1 MKKILILLLLLI
13 SIPLV
18 KAEETEDLAPNAKS
32 AIMIEASTGEILFQK
47 NKDEKLAPASMTKM
61 MSMLLI
67 MEEIENGNLKWNEM
81 ITTSEK
87 ASSMGGSQIFL
98 KVGEKMTKEKK
109 YMIIGIFI
117 LMITLVGGVGTYAWF
132 TWKSTSNTS
141 LTMTI
146 GKMAD
151 VTFSSGN
158 DISTNKL
165 APVYNYTDGEKTT
178 FIINN
183 RDTTNTFLKYKI
195 LLDITSIADELKST
209 NLKYKLLS
217 NNTILAEGN
226 FSTFANGSTN
236 TLYEDTLNTGV
247 TDFVFY
253 LYIDG
258 NEENNLN
265 MMNKQLNG
273 TLKVTT
279 ESSPVNFASYVDTK
293 YSTSTKTVVTNN
305 NISYNY
311 VSSLSLINDKQ
322 GGTALDADG
331 NIRYYGASPNN
342 YVYFNCSTYPTTNCE
357 LWRII
362 GTFGDKIKIVRNESI
377 GKYSWDNKDKTTGAE
392 TNYGKNDWTDAR
404 LMKLLNPGYES
415 ETGGSL
421 YYNAKSGTCY
431 VNQNNATTACN
442 FTSTGIKNDT
452 TKNIIAEVTYNT
464 AGYNDATLY
473 PNEIYTYE
481 RGSTVYSGRQTT
493 WTGKIGLMYPSDY
506 GYASD
511 LTKCREKIN
520 NYNASTCSQNNWIY
534 NMGSLWLLTH
544 DSARSDR
551 NWSINSSGNASVNGN
566 GNGGTSNGLLVF
578 PSLFLSSDVKII
590 SGNGSI
596 NNPYQL
602 GV

>member
-1 MKKILILLLLLI
+1 
-13 SIPLV
+13 
-18 KAEETEDLAPNAKS
+18 
-32 AIMIEASTGEILFQK
+32 
-47 NKDEKLAPASMTKM
+47 
-61 MSMLLI
+61 
-67 MEEIENGNLKWNEM
+67 
-81 ITTSEK
+81 
-87 ASSMGGSQIFL
+87 
-98 KVGEKMTKEKK
+98 MTKEKK

-217 NNTILAEGN
+217 NNTILAEGS

-258 NEENNLN
+258 NEETNLN

-311 VSSLSLINDKQ
+311 VPSLSLINDKQ
-322 GGTALDADG
+322 GGTALDEDG

-404 LMKLLNPGYES
+404 LMKLLNPGYDNES
-415 ETGGSL
+415 VGGSL

>member
-1 MKKILILLLLLI
+1 
-13 SIPLV
+13 
-18 KAEETEDLAPNAKS
+18 
-32 AIMIEASTGEILFQK
+32 
-47 NKDEKLAPASMTKM
+47 
-61 MSMLLI
+61 
-67 MEEIENGNLKWNEM
+67 
-81 ITTSEK
+81 
-87 ASSMGGSQIFL
+87 
-98 KVGEKMTKEKK
+98 MTKEKK

-217 NNTILAEGN
+217 NNTILAEGS

-311 VSSLSLINDKQ
+311 VPSLSLINDKQ
-322 GGTALDADG
+322 GGTALDEDG

-404 LMKLLNPGYES
+404 LMKLLNPGYDNES
-415 ETGGSL
+415 VGGSL

-551 NWSINSSGNASVNGN
+551 SWSINSSGNASVNGN

>member
-1 MKKILILLLLLI
+1 
-13 SIPLV
+13 
-18 KAEETEDLAPNAKS
+18 
-32 AIMIEASTGEILFQK
+32 
-47 NKDEKLAPASMTKM
+47 
-61 MSMLLI
+61 
-67 MEEIENGNLKWNEM
+67 
-81 ITTSEK
+81 
-87 ASSMGGSQIFL
+87 
-98 KVGEKMTKEKK
+98 MTKEKK

-217 NNTILAEGN
+217 NNTILAEGS

-311 VSSLSLINDKQ
+311 VPSLSLINDKQ
-322 GGTALDADG
+322 GGTALDEDG

-392 TNYGKNDWTDAR
+392 TNYGKNGWTDAR

-473 PNEIYTYE
+473 PNEIYTHE

>member
-1 MKKILILLLLLI
+1 
-13 SIPLV
+13 
-18 KAEETEDLAPNAKS
+18 
-32 AIMIEASTGEILFQK
+32 
-47 NKDEKLAPASMTKM
+47 
-61 MSMLLI
+61 
-67 MEEIENGNLKWNEM
+67 
-81 ITTSEK
+81 
-87 ASSMGGSQIFL
+87 
-98 KVGEKMTKEKK
+98 MTKEKK

-195 LLDITSIADELKST
+195 L
-209 NLKYKLLS
+209 
-217 NNTILAEGN
+217 
-226 FSTFANGSTN
+226 
-236 TLYEDTLNTGV
+236 
-247 TDFVFY
+247 
-253 LYIDG
+253 
-258 NEENNLN
+258 
-265 MMNKQLNG
+265 
-273 TLKVTT
+273 
-279 ESSPVNFASYVDTK
+279 
-293 YSTSTKTVVTNN
+293 
-305 NISYNY
+305 
-311 VSSLSLINDKQ
+311 
-322 GGTALDADG
+322 
-331 NIRYYGASPNN
+331 
-342 YVYFNCSTYPTTNCE
+342 
-357 LWRII
+357 
-362 GTFGDKIKIVRNESI
+362 
-377 GKYSWDNKDKTTGAE
+377 
-392 TNYGKNDWTDAR
+392 
-404 LMKLLNPGYES
+404 
-415 ETGGSL
+415 
-421 YYNAKSGTCY
+421 
-431 VNQNNATTACN
+431 
-442 FTSTGIKNDT
+442 
-452 TKNIIAEVTYNT
+452 AEVTYNT